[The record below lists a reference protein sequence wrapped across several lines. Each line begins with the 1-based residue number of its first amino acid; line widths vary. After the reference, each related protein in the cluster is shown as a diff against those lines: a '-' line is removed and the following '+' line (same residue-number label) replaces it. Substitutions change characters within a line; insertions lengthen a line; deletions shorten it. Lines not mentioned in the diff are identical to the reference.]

1 MYVNCYTLW
10 VQKNPSE
17 TERRT
22 PLGRVTA
29 RRWLHNRR
37 YSTENSR
44 FLLLSL
50 QQIDS
55 NLPVEFVGF
64 LLKRPQ
70 CPVTQTMLA
79 QIRH

>member
-17 TERRT
+17 TEHRT
-22 PLGRVTA
+22 PLERVTA

-44 FLLLSL
+44 FLPLSL

-64 LLKRPQ
+64 LLKRRQ
-70 CPVTQTMLA
+70 CPVT
-79 QIRH
+79 